1 MAVLIFTKY
10 HTYLAD
16 YFFGFSFTKRYKFLE
31 RISKMSA
38 LKQIK
43 LRTKLIV
50 GFTIVLLLLTII
62 SLVGYTALMTAA
74 SGFIDYREMARDNNL
89 SGRLQANMLMV
100 RMNVKDFIITGS
112 EKDEKQYQDCYMKM
126 NGFLQTAKKEIQNPA
141 RAKKI
146 DFIEKVVEEYDK
158 GFKAIAEIKK
168 QRNHIVYDILG
179 KKGKLM
185 EQELTEIMTSAE
197 KDQDFEA
204 TFQTGL
210 VLRKLLLSRLYVV
223 KFLDS
228 NDQKD
233 ADRVYAEFDE
243 MKSNLNKLK
252 ENLQNPERQKLFQ
265 KMVENNNEYR
275 NNFKTLVQLIFAQNK
290 IITNTLDRIGPEIAG
305 AVEEVK
311 LDIKRVQDE
320 IGPRL
325 QASNKQAG
333 TLILLLSIVALA
345 SGIIIVF
352 FIVRNVLKQLGCDP
366 SQLVVIAKSIA
377 EGNLRIEFQ
386 TQGKK
391 TIEGVYKDMEIMSK
405 NLRKMFT
412 DIAEG
417 AEQVADSSHE
427 LAENAVAMSRGA
439 EQTTEKSN
447 LVAAASEE
455 MSTNMNTVAA
465 AMEETSTNT
474 NMVAASS
481 EEMSS
486 TISEISENTARVD
499 QAVRNS
505 VIQTQSASERV
516 TELEKSA
523 SEINKVTEVIS
534 GISSQTNLLALNA
547 TIEAA
552 RAGEAGKGFAVVAS
566 EIKVLAAQ
574 TATATEEIAKEIKD
588 IQQSTQVTTKDIRE
602 IGTTINEVSEM
613 ITTISAAVEEQSV
626 TTREMAGSVAQTS
639 QAIVEVNEN
648 INQASTAIQEITV
661 DITSVSDISTEML
674 NNSSSV
680 KEGSTTL
687 SEIAK
692 ELKEVVNTFKF

>member
-1 MAVLIFTKY
+1 MNI
-10 HTYLAD
+10 
-16 YFFGFSFTKRYKFLE
+16 
-31 RISKMSA
+31 
-38 LKQIK
+38 LKQMK

-50 GFTIVLLLLTII
+50 GFSIVLLLLIVV
-62 SLVGYTALMTAA
+62 SLVGYIALNTAA
-74 SGFIDYREMARDNNL
+74 SGFTDYREMARDNNL

-112 EKDEKQYQDCYMKM
+112 EKDKKQYQDYYTKM

-146 DFIEKVVEEYDK
+146 DFIEEVVVEYDK
-158 GFKAIAEIKK
+158 GFKAITEIKK

-179 KKGKLM
+179 KNGKLM

-204 TFQTGL
+204 AFQTGL
-210 VLRKLLLSRLYVV
+210 ALRNLLLSRLYVV

-233 ADRVYAEFDE
+233 ADRVNAEFDE
-243 MKSNLNKLK
+243 MESYLIKLK
-252 ENLQNPERQKLFQ
+252 ENLQNPERQKLLH
-265 KMVENNNEYR
+265 KMIENNNEYR
-275 NNFKTLVQLIFAQNK
+275 NNFKTLVQLIFARNK

-305 AVEEVK
+305 AAEDVK

-325 QASNKQAG
+325 HASNNQAV
-333 TLILLLSIVALA
+333 TLILLLAILALV
-345 SGIIIVF
+345 SGIAIIF
-352 FIVRNVLKQLGCDP
+352 LITRNVLKQLGGDP
-366 SQLVVIAKSIA
+366 SQIADVAKSIA
-377 EGNLRIEFQ
+377 DGNLKIEFK

-391 TIEGVYKDMEIMSK
+391 RIEGVYKDMEVMSK
-405 NLRKMFT
+405 NLRRIFT
-412 DIAEG
+412 DIAGG
-417 AEQVADSSHE
+417 AEQIADSAHE
-427 LAENAVAMSRGA
+427 LLENSKAMSHGA
-439 EQTTEKSN
+439 EQTADKSN

-465 AMEETSTNT
+465 AMEETTTNT
-474 NMVAASS
+474 NMVASSS

-486 TISEISENTARVD
+486 TISEISENTSRVD

-505 VIQTQSASERV
+505 VTQAQNASERV
-516 TELEKSA
+516 AELEKSA
-523 SEINKVTEVIS
+523 FEINKVTEVIS

-566 EIKVLAAQ
+566 EIKALAGQ
-574 TATATEEIAKEIKD
+574 TAAATEEITKEINAV
-588 IQQSTQVTTKDIRE
+588 QQSTQVTTKDIRE

-626 TTREMAGSVAQTS
+626 TTREMAGSVAQT
-639 QAIVEVNEN
+639 
-648 INQASTAIQEITV
+648 
-661 DITSVSDISTEML
+661 
-674 NNSSSV
+674 
-680 KEGSTTL
+680 
-687 SEIAK
+687 
-692 ELKEVVNTFKF
+692 